1 MFHNTQIYVFL
12 RICIAKRSE
21 LISQYHHLLS
31 NSIRSSPTFTLL
43 QVAWASPKYAMHSSP
58 YMIHDTAF
66 FQRNL
71 MISQYYVD
79 TQEAALL
86 HESQHIPDAILQV
99 QRKTFANIFTNRQS
113 SVACRKCVP
122 VEVAD
127 DGSEQKIQAGKS
139 HRGFGNGSWFRT
151 DSAN

>member
-1 MFHNTQIYVFL
+1 MHSVISSMHFSKKMIWAKHFRSHEKEKSACGVAIEKSALFHNTQIYAFL

-31 NSIRSSPTFTLL
+31 NSIRSNPTFTLP

-71 MISQYYVD
+71 MISQYCVD

-86 HESQHIPDAILQV
+86 HESQ
-99 QRKTFANIFTNRQS
+99 TFQMQFYKFREKRSLIFFTNR
-113 SVACRKCVP
+113 
-122 VEVAD
+122 
-127 DGSEQKIQAGKS
+127 
-139 HRGFGNGSWFRT
+139 
-151 DSAN
+151 